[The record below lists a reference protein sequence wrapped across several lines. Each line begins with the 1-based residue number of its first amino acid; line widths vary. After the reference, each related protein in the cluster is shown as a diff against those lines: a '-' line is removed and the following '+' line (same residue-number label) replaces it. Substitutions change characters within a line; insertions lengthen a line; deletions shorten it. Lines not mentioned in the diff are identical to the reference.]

1 MIIHYR
7 IKEQSLI
14 ARIAAFNLSK
24 DHAAI
29 VIHRTI
35 HLWGI
40 SKADFQAQ
48 TRYVNHEFQHLFQYH
63 QLGTLRFLY
72 EYLIESMRK
81 GYYDNKFEVEAR
93 NAETTTPL
101 ADFVL
106 IPK

>member
-1 MIIHYR
+1 MIIHYH
-7 IKEQSLI
+7 IKEQSFI
-14 ARIAAFNLSK
+14 ARIAAFNLRK

-48 TRYVNHEFQHLFQYH
+48 LRYVNHEFQHLYQYQ
-63 QLGTLRFLY
+63 QLGTIRFLI
-72 EYLIESMRK
+72 EYLIESIRK
-81 GYYDNKFEVEAR
+81 GYYENKFEIEAR

-101 ADFVL
+101 ADFIL

>member
-1 MIIHYR
+1 MIIHYH
-7 IKEQSLI
+7 IKEQSFI
-14 ARIAAFNLSK
+14 ARIAAFNLRK

-35 HLWGI
+35 HLWGL

-48 TRYVNHEFQHLFQYH
+48 PRYVNHEFQHLYQYQ
-63 QLGTLRFLY
+63 QLGTIRFLI

-81 GYYDNKFEVEAR
+81 GYYENKFEIEAR

-101 ADFVL
+101 ADFIL